1 MALASRRSKNGLANT
16 MRWSC
21 AEITPIRWLC
31 CRGAYGRGRSNGKRK
46 GNLEVTDE
54 KREMAFEQKDNSGI
68 VGVNDKNAEDSHPD
82 RSGSAKIGGVDY
94 WVNGWLKKTKTGE
107 PYLSLSFRRKDAA
120 TSSGGGPPKR
130 DDDSTIPF

>member
-1 MALASRRSKNGLANT
+1 
-16 MRWSC
+16 
-21 AEITPIRWLC
+21 
-31 CRGAYGRGRSNGKRK
+31 
-46 GNLEVTDE
+46 
-54 KREMAFEQKDNSGI
+54 MAFEQKDNSGS
-68 VGVNDKNAEDSHPD
+68 VFVNDNKTQDSHPD

>member
-16 MRWSC
+16 MRCSC
-21 AEITPIRWLC
+21 AEITPIRWFC
-31 CRGAYGRGRSNGKRK
+31 CRGAYGRGCSNGTRK
-46 GNLEVTDE
+46 AHIAVQIE
-54 KREMAFEQKDNSGI
+54 KREMAFEQKDNSGS
-68 VGVNDKNAEDSHPD
+68 VFVNDNKTQDSHPD